1 MLYFSIIILVILIV
15 ILIENGPV
23 VLDNVQI
30 IENIEVVEVE
40 VVIVTVL
47 RDLKIWDH
55 LWKECDLNG
64 MIGRDMDMII
74 MVEAVAVLLV
84 VVEVEILGA
93 QIIMLLLTMAT
104 ITMATIII
112 VAGSFVLL

>member
-55 LWKECDLNG
+55 L
-64 MIGRDMDMII
+64 
-74 MVEAVAVLLV
+74 
-84 VVEVEILGA
+84 
-93 QIIMLLLTMAT
+93 
-104 ITMATIII
+104 
-112 VAGSFVLL
+112 